1 MLYQSDIIKS
11 VLTSLFQS
19 AKIILNY
26 DLNTKCVSAWYHFS
40 NLIGN
45 FSKPLFKWIKMSNL
59 ESKLR
64 ALQPVNTNFPP
75 GCHDQLIN
83 KPSLAITV

>member
-1 MLYQSDIIKS
+1 MASARDIKRKISSVQS
-11 VLTSLFQS
+11 TQ
-19 AKIILNY
+19 KI
-26 DLNTKCVSAWYHFS
+26 TKAMKMVSAAKMRRAIEAMTSARPYS

-64 ALQPVNTNFPP
+64 ALESVNTNLQ
-75 GCHDQLIN
+75 GAMI
-83 KPSLAITV
+83 S